1 MYDGM
6 TDPAKTVCT
15 QQLYF
20 FTFDRLG
27 EYQSDVAPQGTPHYY
42 KLNDTQQQS
51 ELPSESCRQYVPT
64 PPPAQHGMRKRCLDP
79 SSRSHQPVAT
89 CLVGGGSRGGG
100 GMALYKWSFG
110 HQQKLSGLFWVKYR
124 QQNKCVCV
132 RLFIFIIRF

>member
-79 SSRSHQPVAT
+79 SSRSHQPLA
-89 CLVGGGSRGGG
+89 CSHLSGGGRVEGRGWGG
-100 GMALYKWSFG
+100 SLQMVIWSPTR
-110 HQQKLSGLFWVKYR
+110 V
-124 QQNKCVCV
+124 V
-132 RLFIFIIRF
+132 RFV

>member
-6 TDPAKTVCT
+6 TDPSKTVCT

-79 SSRSHQPVAT
+79 SSRSHQPLA
-89 CLVGGGSRGGG
+89 CSHLSGGGRAEGRGWGW
-100 GMALYKWSFG
+100 LSTNG
-110 HQQKLSGLFWVKYR
+110 HLVTNQGCQVCLIKNL
-124 QQNKCVCV
+124 QQNKSV
-132 RLFIFIIRF
+132 